1 MRLWLIVKWLC
12 KCTLFSLDCCLFGSW
27 QVSQHSRCTYA
38 RSNIIFTMSILTHKR
53 LLFSVYAV
61 VFVFFR
67 CRICLLCHCA
77 HNNQHSTTIAN
88 VTNGVSVQID
98 KHFASFTHIRM
109 HVRSTTSNRHGQIVC
124 REFIQLVAQQY
135 NDRNQS
141 SVYLLFST
149 FHLNFSQI
157 EFLIHF
163 NGST

>member
-1 MRLWLIVKWLC
+1 MYICAVKYYIYNEYID
-12 KCTLFSLDCCLFGSW
+12 T
-27 QVSQHSRCTYA
+27 QTI
-38 RSNIIFTMSILTHKR
+38 IIFGLCR
-53 LLFSVYAV
+53 CVCL
-61 VFVFFR
+61 FVFFR

-124 REFIQLVAQQY
+124 GEFIQLVAQQY

-141 SVYLLFST
+141 FVYLLFST
-149 FHLNFSQI
+149 FHLEFSQI